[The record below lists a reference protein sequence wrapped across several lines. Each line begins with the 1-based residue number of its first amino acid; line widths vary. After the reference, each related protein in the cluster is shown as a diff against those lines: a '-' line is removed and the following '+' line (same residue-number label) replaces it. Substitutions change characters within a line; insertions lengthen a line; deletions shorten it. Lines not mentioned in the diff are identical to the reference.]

1 MKFTTNT
8 LAAVSILAGASVSS
22 AQRAL
27 HRHVVSGKQQR
38 LGLRAL
44 NEELQAD
51 ESMSMSLPVADEI
64 DQNFGTDTGGGK
76 SGKVP
81 KVNVPTSPFSPNI
94 CAGQSGRFLEQAGLV
109 PAEITCLEARDGNG
123 PLGRVAPQTGGVS
136 AEELYYTYHMLSYES
151 SNIFNS
157 LSSYRRTS
165 VVIRRLRGVLL
176 SKERWT

>member
-8 LAAVSILAGASVSS
+8 LAAVAILAGVSVSS
-22 AQRAL
+22 AQQAP
-27 HRHVVSGKQQR
+27 HRRHDVSGKR

-51 ESMSMSLPVADEI
+51 ESMSMSFPVVGEI
-64 DQNFGTDTGGGK
+64 DQNFGTGTGGGK

-94 CAGQSGRFLEQAGLV
+94 CANQTARFLEQAGGLDPEIPC
-109 PAEITCLEARDGNG
+109 PAVIDGNG

-136 AEELYYTYHMLSYES
+136 EEELYYISYVVK
-151 SNIFNS
+151 NI
-157 LSSYRRTS
+157 
-165 VVIRRLRGVLL
+165 I
-176 SKERWT
+176 

>member
-8 LAAVSILAGASVSS
+8 LAAVSILAGVSVSS

-27 HRHVVSGKQQR
+27 HRHVVSGKR

-51 ESMSMSLPVADEI
+51 ESMSMSFPLVGEI

-76 SGKVP
+76 SGKVA
-81 KVNVPTSPFSPNI
+81 KVTVPTSPFSTNI
-94 CAGQSGRFLEQAGLV
+94 CAGQTARFLEQTGLDMVTLTCAEAAG
-109 PAEITCLEARDGNG
+109 EG

-136 AEELYYTYHMLSYES
+136 EEELYYISY
-151 SNIFNS
+151 
-157 LSSYRRTS
+157 
-165 VVIRRLRGVLL
+165 VG
-176 SKERWT
+176 K

>member
-1 MKFTTNT
+1 MKFTTNA

-22 AQRAL
+22 AQRAP
-27 HRHVVSGKQQR
+27 HRHVVSGKR

-51 ESMSMSLPVADEI
+51 ESMSMSFPVADEI

-94 CAGQSGRFLEQAGLV
+94 CAGQYGRFLEQAGLV
-109 PAEITCLEARDGNG
+109 PDEITCPEARDGTG
-123 PLGRVAPQTGGVS
+123 PFGRVAPQTGGVS
-136 AEELYYTYHMLSYES
+136 AEELYISYVVYSMVSSNES

-165 VVIRRLRGVLL
+165 VVIPWVVS
-176 SKERWT
+176 SKEC